1 VTDENMLKQGE
12 WMGAAA
18 VLAAS
23 QDRQA
28 FSF

>member
-1 VTDENMLKQGE
+1 VTDENMIPNGE

-18 VLAAS
+18 VLGAALE
-23 QDRQA
+23 RQA